1 MSFSQ
6 LSPPTPS
13 DPEPSFEE
21 LYEAAAVSIP
31 PSFPRD
37 AHRLLVAT
45 GDGTNDIPMLEWAD
59 YSAAMRVAPEQVQAC
74 ATHVTGSGEGDGS
87 AAVLR
92 ALLDRL

>member
-1 MSFSQ
+1 M
-6 LSPPTPS
+6 
-13 DPEPSFEE
+13 
-21 LYEAAAVSIP
+21 
-31 PSFPRD
+31 
-37 AHRLLVAT
+37 

-74 ATHVTGSGEGDGS
+74 ATHVTGSVEGDYS